1 MRVDVDIAL
10 LEDCADRHWDFM
22 REYRLTGDIKYL
34 KGFVMDV
41 IEYATQEK
49 TEEEKIAEFKKTITD
64 KERHVLYTIFNEINK
79 SGNISV
85 VKMVQKTG
93 VSRPVI
99 DNLLNKLK
107 TYRIAE
113 ITNQGVKGTNIVFL
127 VDIMEALS

>member
-10 LEDCADRHWDFM
+10 LEDCANRHWDFM

-34 KGFVMDV
+34 KGFVMDI
-41 IEYATQEK
+41 IEAATQEK
-49 TEEEKIAEFKKTITD
+49 SNDDMIKEFDLALTD
-64 KERHVLYTIFNEINK
+64 RERHALVAIYQQIGQ

-85 VKMVQKTG
+85 VKMVQHAG

-107 TYRIAE
+107 TYGIAE
-113 ITNQGVKGTNIVFL
+113 VTNQGVKGTNIVFL